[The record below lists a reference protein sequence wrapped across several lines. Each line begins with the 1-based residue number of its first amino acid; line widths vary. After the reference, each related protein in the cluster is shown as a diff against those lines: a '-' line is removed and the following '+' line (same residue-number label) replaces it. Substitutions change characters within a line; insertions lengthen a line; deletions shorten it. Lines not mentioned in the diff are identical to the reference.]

1 MPTFAPSPGPEP
13 RDAPSPRHPAGPAAR
28 QTSARWWLILAVI
41 TAIAGGLLW
50 SSERG
55 RTFTTDEKLHL
66 LRGMAY
72 WDAEDL
78 RLNYAHPPLANA
90 VDTIALRGELNAL
103 DPPLEERRAWDRA
116 YVTGLANGLMSRE
129 GNAMDLSLIH
139 I

>member
-1 MPTFAPSPGPEP
+1 MPTFRSSPGPEP

-28 QTSARWWLILAVI
+28 QTSTRWWLILAVI

-103 DPPLEERRAWDRA
+103 DPPLEERRAWDRP
-116 YVTGLANGLMSRE
+116 T
-129 GNAMDLSLIH
+129 
-139 I
+139 